1 MIDFFEEI
9 DIHEK
14 LKLAESEKEKADLL
28 NRYSWKIR
36 HSFPNKAL
44 GFALQAR
51 EISAN
56 IDYKTGVAYSFRCSG
71 AAYALVSQFQI
82 GLADLQKAFVLF
94 FELGNK
100 QAIATTLRNIGNIY
114 KALNQIEKSLEHY
127 YNALR
132 FAKEVDDQQGIAY
145 IYGHIGDAKFMLQNY
160 DMALD
165 FMYRAIE
172 IHSERGDDFGL
183 ANSYIILG
191 NIYLSTNQHQKAFGY
206 ILQAINKSSKINH
219 LRGIADA
226 NSSLGN
232 FYRDQKNF
240 AKALYQHQIA
250 MSAATEMGEKLLIS
264 RIYKNISETYKSSGN
279 FEKALETYTR
289 YDEVKSYVQ
298 NANNEITV
306 RTLQAQ
312 FELEQSE
319 KEKEIY
325 KFKNIELANANKLI
339 ESKNKD
345 ITDSIK
351 YAKHIQEAI
360 LPERNYMKQYLQDFF
375 IFYKP
380 KDIVSGDFYWFLEK
394 NGLLFIAA
402 VDCTGHGV
410 PGAFVSIVGGNI
422 LNQVVRQ
429 NNYTDAAEILDSV
442 NSMFNMSIRQTFE
455 ESVVKDGMDLVLCVI
470 DTKKMEVNFA
480 GAYNPLYIV
489 RNNEINIY
497 KGNKFP
503 IGIFI
508 GDEVKKFS
516 SQTIPILKD
525 DVIYLFSDGYV
536 DQFGG
541 NDNKKLMHKRF
552 RDLIIE
558 NCQLPM
564 KLQHYNF
571 ELFFE
576 NWKGNREQVDDILLI
591 GLRIQ

>member
-1 MIDFFEEI
+1 MIEIFEEI

-14 LKLAESEKEKADLL
+14 LKTAGSEKEKADLL

-44 GFALQAR
+44 DFALKAR
-51 EISAN
+51 EVSAN
-56 IDYKTGVAYSFRCSG
+56 IDYKSGIAYSFRCSG
-71 AAYALVSQFQI
+71 AAYSLVSQFQI

-132 FAKEVDDQQGIAY
+132 FAKEVDDQQGVAY

-191 NIYLSTNQHQKAFGY
+191 NIYLATDQHQKAFGY
-206 ILQAINKSSKINH
+206 ILQAINKSNKINH

-232 FYRDQKNF
+232 FYRDQKNY

-264 RIYKNISETYKSSGN
+264 RIYKNISDTYKASGN

-429 NNYTDAAEILDSV
+429 NDFTDAAEILDSV
-442 NSMFNMSIRQTFE
+442 NTMFNMSIRQTFE

-470 DTKKMEVNFA
+470 DKEKMEVNFA

-489 RNNEINIY
+489 RDNGINIY

-516 SQTIPILKD
+516 SQTIPIQKN
-525 DVIYLFSDGYV
+525 DVLYLFSDGYV

-552 RDLIIE
+552 RDLILE
-558 NCQLPM
+558 NSQLPM

-591 GLRIQ
+591 GLRIP